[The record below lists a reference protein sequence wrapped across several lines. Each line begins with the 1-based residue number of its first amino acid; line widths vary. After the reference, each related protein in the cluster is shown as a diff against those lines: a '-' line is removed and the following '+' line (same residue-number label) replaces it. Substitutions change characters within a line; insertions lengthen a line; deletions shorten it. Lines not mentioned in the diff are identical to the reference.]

1 MKDQRKINKYADA
14 IFNVSKIFQID
25 NKEVLKN
32 LSLFSYL
39 VTKVPQLRYLLLS
52 RRVDLDKKSKIIDNV
67 FQGIFGK
74 IEMETIHLLLKNG
87 DALLIPALSKYLLR
101 KQESMQDTQKVSIV
115 FSKDYDKSYKD
126 EVLELVQKKF
136 GIQDL
141 SEISFSSDSKIV
153 GGVKIR
159 VGDKIIDGSVATKIN
174 KIKESLI
181 SI

>member
-1 MKDQRKINKYADA
+1 
-14 IFNVSKIFQID
+14 
-25 NKEVLKN
+25 
-32 LSLFSYL
+32 
-39 VTKVPQLRYLLLS
+39 
-52 RRVDLDKKSKIIDNV
+52 
-67 FQGIFGK
+67 
-74 IEMETIHLLLKNG
+74 
-87 DALLIPALSKYLLR
+87 LIPELSKYLLR
-101 KQESMQDTQKVSIV
+101 KQESIQNTQKVSII
-115 FSKDYDKSYKD
+115 FPKDYDQPYED

-136 GIQDL
+136 GVKDL

>member
-1 MKDQRKINKYADA
+1 MQ
-14 IFNVSKIFQID
+14 
-25 NKEVLKN
+25 
-32 LSLFSYL
+32 
-39 VTKVPQLRYLLLS
+39 
-52 RRVDLDKKSKIIDNV
+52 
-67 FQGIFGK
+67 
-74 IEMETIHLLLKNG
+74 MIHLLLKNG
-87 DALLIPALSKYLLR
+87 DALLIPELSKYLLR
-101 KQESMQDTQKVSIV
+101 KQESVQNTQKVSIV
-115 FSKDYDKSYKD
+115 FSKDYDQSYKD

-136 GIQDL
+136 GVKDL